1 MEQIESSLV
10 RDDCCS
16 CGYCVVDVVE
26 YGEESMMLGMR
37 GLADWSS
44 PDCVPGS
51 YGCVPHWY
59 CYIPGAAT
67 PDCLASLVAGAK
79 EIGGDIGNAAGG
91 IVNSTVTGA
100 IGGALGQDTF
110 APPGSLLSSVTP
122 LLFIGAAVVGLVVLL
137 PALTSSR
144 GRRR

>member
-1 MEQIESSLV
+1 M
-10 RDDCCS
+10 
-16 CGYCVVDVVE
+16 G
-26 YGEESMMLGMR
+26 
-37 GLADWSS
+37 DWSS

-79 EIGGDIGNAAGG
+79 EVGGDIGNAAGG

-100 IGGALGQDTF
+100 IGGALGADTF
-110 APPGSLLSSVTP
+110 AEPGALGQLVTP
-122 LLFIGAAVVGLVVLL
+122 LLFIGAAVVGLMVLL
-137 PALTSSR
+137 PALSGSG
-144 GRRR
+144 GRRRR